1 MEGVKHEPTS
11 KKYVHGDAKLRD
23 SKMNRAMSSKYSGHG
38 YKSTCCYVQGLANDI
53 HKHGVHHPIAVGTRF
68 RAIINEA

>member
-23 SKMNRAMSSKYSGHG
+23 SKTNRAMLSKYSGHG
-38 YKSTCCYVQGLANDI
+38 YK
-53 HKHGVHHPIAVGTRF
+53 
-68 RAIINEA
+68 